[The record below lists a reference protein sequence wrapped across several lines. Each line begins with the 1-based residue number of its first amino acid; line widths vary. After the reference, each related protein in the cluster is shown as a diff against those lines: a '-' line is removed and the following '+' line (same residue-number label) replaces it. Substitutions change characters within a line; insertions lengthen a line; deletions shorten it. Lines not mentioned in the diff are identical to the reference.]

1 MRHAN
6 VALFIPMNGC
16 PHACSFCSQ
25 KSITGRASQP
35 SPNDVRAA
43 AETALR
49 SLGPAAKS
57 AQIAFFGGSFTA
69 VERGYMISLLQAAAP
84 YVKSGAFSGIRIST
98 RPDGV
103 DPRILKL
110 LKGYGVAAV
119 ELGAQSM
126 DDRVLALNGRGHT
139 AAQVESACALIRAAG
154 LSLGLQMMTG
164 LYGDTPE
171 GARKTAERLAALG
184 PDCVRIYPTVVLKGT
199 KLAELFLRGEY
210 RPPEL
215 EETVGLCAELLDF
228 FEARGIPVIRL
239 GLHASPE
246 LERGRLA
253 GPWHPAFRELCE
265 SRRFLL
271 RIEGELSERAV
282 PKGNIALRV
291 NPRSVS
297 AVIGQKRCNLRAL
310 WTLGYPAAVRQD
322 ASVPGRGF
330 VIETT
335 GGEPVAAQIAG
346 TAGL

>member
-6 VALFIPMNGC
+6 VALFIPNNGC

-25 KSITGRASQP
+25 KSITGHTVQP
-35 SPNDVRAA
+35 SPRDVTEA

-57 AQIAFFGGSFTA
+57 AEIAFFGGSFTA
-69 VERGYMISLLQAAAP
+69 VERGYMLSLLEAAAP

-98 RPDGV
+98 RPDGI
-103 DPRILKL
+103 DPEILRL
-110 LKGYGVAAV
+110 LKSYGVTAV

-139 AAQVESACALIRAAG
+139 AAQVASAAALIRAAG
-154 LSLGLQMMTG
+154 LSLGVQMMTG

-171 GARKTAERLAALG
+171 GAWKTAGRLAALG
-184 PDCVRIYPTVVLKGT
+184 PDCARIYPTVVLRGT
-199 KLAELFLRGEY
+199 KLGELFLSGEY

-215 EETVGLCAELLDF
+215 EETVGLCAGLLDF

-246 LERGRLA
+246 LERDRLS

-265 SRRFLL
+265 SRRLL
-271 RIEGELSERAV
+271 KRMEAELSEDTV
-282 PKGNIALRV
+282 PKGAITLRV

-297 AVIGQKRCNLRAL
+297 AAIGQKKCNLRAL
-310 WTLGYPAAVRQD
+310 SALGYPAAVKQD
-322 ASVPGRGF
+322 ASVPERCF
-330 VIETT
+330 VIETI
-335 GGEPVAAQIAG
+335 GGEQHAAQIAG
-346 TAGL
+346 TAGV